1 MIDPGPLQGPTT
13 PTPGTVAVPA
23 LAGVLSASLDPSMGR
38 YLGLVE
44 HDEAPPAP
52 AGSLVIYLV
61 RGAWIDYPDPW
72 WSLLSGLL
80 GGPDDPADFPLPLP
94 EIATEQREGGFLD
107 LWTAAA
113 VVVGAKP
120 APIPPP
126 AVGPGADLG
135 WIHEAPPSA
144 RRHVSLPLAGL
155 VPAAAVA
162 LARETPGLVGLNARL
177 PDLLGGGPDRA
188 VPIIPAIL
196 QEIGSVPAAS
206 APGQGEVH
214 DRLAPAGA
222 VDYRVA
228 QSDWFGRWSGWATGS
243 AGPGVRPPVPVPIL
257 EASFADPATPGDPG
271 TLHVRCQQ
279 PRGQDLAAG
288 GLPLSR
294 LDLTASVGPGGPVTV
309 SVPAV
314 AVATNAP
321 PAVLAAA
328 IPVPGLGVSEK
339 RVLTVTG
346 RWVDSG
352 PRTSDPSPP
361 VAVQAV
367 DPRAPA
373 PLVLPDTLEY
383 AARPDA
389 LGRCQV
395 DLMWTA
401 TAGTAYRVY
410 ASDETTLRQR
420 LDALVAA
427 GTPGAEAMRTA
438 LGTASSAPQRAGI
451 FRANAALFDRTS
463 FELLTPSVLLAATAG
478 QMSYRHEVSG
488 SLDVLVFYKVL
499 PVAVL
504 ATTPQLQLGGETAFG
519 ASTLV
524 VRGVPNSAPPPTPS
538 LTAHADPADPRA
550 VRLTVAVPQGQT
562 QPLTLRLRRS
572 RVSGAEAR
580 EMPVV
585 ATVTSGT
592 WPATVVDRG
601 ATPWDPTLRLA
612 EWSTYTWRAEVQG
625 PPEPGSAVPGLWS
638 QASAPA
644 SRRVVPDPPGG
655 VTLGS
660 ATAVSG
666 QVEVRFSS
674 VETLDGGPA
683 GSYRFDVYRR
693 TPDPTSSGPVGSYA
707 AAELRQPDGSYLLRD
722 TSAPPSGTTYVVEV
736 TDPLGRRGPRVV
748 VGTLT

>member
-1 MIDPGPLQGPTT
+1 M
-13 PTPGTVAVPA
+13 
-23 LAGVLSASLDPSMGR
+23 
-38 YLGLVE
+38 
-44 HDEAPPAP
+44 
-52 AGSLVIYLV
+52 
-61 RGAWIDYPDPW
+61 
-72 WSLLSGLL
+72 
-80 GGPDDPADFPLPLP
+80 
-94 EIATEQREGGFLD
+94 
-107 LWTAAA
+107 
-113 VVVGAKP
+113 
-120 APIPPP
+120 
-126 AVGPGADLG
+126 
-135 WIHEAPPSA
+135 
-144 RRHVSLPLAGL
+144 
-155 VPAAAVA
+155 
-162 LARETPGLVGLNARL
+162 
-177 PDLLGGGPDRA
+177 
-188 VPIIPAIL
+188 
-196 QEIGSVPAAS
+196 
-206 APGQGEVH
+206 
-214 DRLAPAGA
+214 
-222 VDYRVA
+222 
-228 QSDWFGRWSGWATGS
+228 
-243 AGPGVRPPVPVPIL
+243 
-257 EASFADPATPGDPG
+257 
-271 TLHVRCQQ
+271 
-279 PRGQDLAAG
+279 
-288 GLPLSR
+288 
-294 LDLTASVGPGGPVTV
+294 TV

-321 PAVLAAA
+321 PAVLAVA
-328 IPVPGLGVSEK
+328 IPVPGLGVSER

-361 VAVQAV
+361 GAVQAV

-401 TAGTAYRVY
+401 VAGTAYRVY

-420 LDALVAA
+420 LDTLVAA

-451 FRANAALFDRTS
+451 FRANAGLFDRTS
-463 FELLTPSVLLAATAG
+463 FELLTPSVLLATTAG
-478 QMSYRHEVSG
+478 RMSYRHEVSG

-504 ATTPQLQLGGETAFG
+504 ETSPQLQLGGETAFG
-519 ASTLV
+519 ASTLL

-538 LTAHADPADPRA
+538 LTARADPADSRA

-562 QPLTLRLRRS
+562 QPVTLRLRRS

-601 ATPWDPTLRLA
+601 ATPWDSDAAARRLVDLHLA
-612 EWSTYTWRAEVQG
+612 GRGAGRARSREARC
-625 PPEPGSAVPGLWS
+625 PGCGAR
-638 QASAPA
+638 PA
-644 SRRVVPDPPGG
+644 RRRRGGSSRTR
-655 VTLGS
+655 
-660 ATAVSG
+660 
-666 QVEVRFSS
+666 
-674 VETLDGGPA
+674 PA
-683 GSYRFDVYRR
+683 GSPWARRRSWRVRWRCVSPPSRPSTAAPRGATAFDVYRR
-693 TPDPTSSGPVGSYA
+693 TPDPTSSGPVGSYE

-722 TSAPPSGTTYVVEV
+722 TSVPPSGTTYVVEV